1 MNTDGAVRVSALV
14 LESSPASVADAR
26 RWVERFLDSTGVPT
40 PRIDDTVLVVSELVS
55 NAIRHATGDV
65 VCHAVLLDQG
75 RCCISVL
82 DGGTGQPQVVQR
94 SVDDVGGLGL
104 VIVEQLAEQW
114 GITEFQGGKAVFAV
128 IATADVTPPTVTPP
142 TDAP

>member
-1 MNTDGAVRVSALV
+1 MSAANGVRVSALV

-26 RWVERFLDSTGVPT
+26 RWVERFLESADVPA
-40 PRIDDTVLVVSELVS
+40 PCIEDAVLIVSELAS
-55 NAIRHATGDV
+55 NAIRHGTGDV

-94 SVDDVGGLGL
+94 SVEDVGGLGL
-104 VIVEQLAEQW
+104 VIVEQLAVQW
-114 GITEFQGGKAVFAV
+114 GIAEFQGGKAVFAV
-128 IATADVTPPTVTPP
+128 VP
-142 TDAP
+142 TDGGEDTRVAARG